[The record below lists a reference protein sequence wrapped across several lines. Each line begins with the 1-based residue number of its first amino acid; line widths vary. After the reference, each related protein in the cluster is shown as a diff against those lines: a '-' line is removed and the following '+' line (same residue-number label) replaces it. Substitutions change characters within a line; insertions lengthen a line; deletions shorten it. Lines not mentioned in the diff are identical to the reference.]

1 MNSEILKKIL
11 KLQFSLRTKSKQAFL
26 GSYRSAFRGTG
37 IDFSDFREYTPG
49 DDVRS
54 VSWPL
59 TAKMGKPYVKLFEE
73 ERGLNF
79 VLMIDVSA
87 SSSFGSVGVTKLE
100 VIQQISALLA
110 LSAERNKDQTGLL
123 LFSDQVEHY
132 VPPKKGRNHVFR
144 IMKDIHSFQAQSK
157 KTQFKEP
164 CAYLSQVLKKR
175 SYIFILSDFLSENF
189 EKPLQFLNCRHDTVG
204 IIIQDPLE
212 KKLPSAGL
220 IELEDIETGKMM
232 IVDTSSSQF
241 QKDYQQKTQE
251 IRNKREK
258 ILKKI
263 KLPSIYIQTDEDIFK
278 PLFQFF
284 NKKAV

>member
-11 KLQFSLRTKSKQAFL
+11 RLQFSLRTKSKQAFL

-37 IDFSDFREYTPG
+37 IDFSDFREYIPG

-73 ERGLNF
+73 ERGLTF

-110 LSAERNKDQTGLL
+110 LSAEKNKDQTGLL
-123 LFSDQVEHY
+123 LFSNQVEHY

-164 CAYLSQVLKKR
+164 CAYLSQILKKR
-175 SYIFILSDFLSENF
+175 SYIFILSDFLSEDF

-220 IELEDIETGKMM
+220 IELEDIETGK
-232 IVDTSSSQF
+232 IITVDTSSYQF
-241 QKDYQQKTQE
+241 QKEYQEKTQE
-251 IRNKREK
+251 IGNKRDK
-258 ILKKI
+258 MLKKI
-263 KLPSIYIQTDEDIFK
+263 NLPSIYIQTDEDIFK

-284 NKKAV
+284 NKKAM

>member
-11 KLQFSLRTKSKQAFL
+11 RLQFSLRTKSKQAFL

-73 ERGLNF
+73 ERGLTF

-110 LSAERNKDQTGLL
+110 LSAEKNKDQTGLL

-220 IELEDIETGKMM
+220 IELEDIETGK
-232 IVDTSSSQF
+232 IITVDTSSYQF
-241 QKDYQQKTQE
+241 QKEYQEKAQE

-258 ILKKI
+258 MLKKI
-263 KLPSIYIQTDEDIFK
+263 NLPSIYIQTDEDIFK

>member
-11 KLQFSLRTKSKQAFL
+11 KLQFSLRAKTKQAFL

-37 IDFSDFREYTPG
+37 VTFSDFREYTPG

-54 VSWPL
+54 ISWPL

-73 ERGLNF
+73 ERGLTLI
-79 VLMIDVSA
+79 LMIDVSA

-132 VPPKKGRNHVFR
+132 VPPKKGRHHVFR
-144 IMKDIHSFQAQSK
+144 IMKDIHSFQTQSK
-157 KTQFKEP
+157 KTQFKES

-204 IIIQDPLE
+204 IIVQDPLE

-220 IELEDIETGKMM
+220 IEVEDIETGKIMT
-232 IVDTSSSQF
+232 IDTSSSQF
-241 QKDYQQKTQE
+241 QKEYQEKTQE
-251 IRNKREK
+251 IQRQRERM
-258 ILKKI
+258 LKKI
-263 KLPSIYIQTDEDIFK
+263 NLPYFYVQTDEDIFK

-284 NKKAV
+284 NKKVM